1 MADAMDTNEQTH
13 LKSNKIKEIPYYSF
27 FDHPNK
33 NCMTYLE
40 HSKLSLTLSS
50 KLFLGSVK
58 AFIHAFIPAI
68 FETST
73 TVLVKEIQ
81 DIINNSG
88 CESSKEV

>member
-1 MADAMDTNEQTH
+1 MDAMDANQVTRI
-13 LKSNKIKEIPYYSF
+13 KSNKLKDTLDYYF
-27 FDHPNK
+27 FNHPTE

-73 TVLVKEIQ
+73 TALLKEIQ

-88 CESSKEV
+88 CEKTKEM